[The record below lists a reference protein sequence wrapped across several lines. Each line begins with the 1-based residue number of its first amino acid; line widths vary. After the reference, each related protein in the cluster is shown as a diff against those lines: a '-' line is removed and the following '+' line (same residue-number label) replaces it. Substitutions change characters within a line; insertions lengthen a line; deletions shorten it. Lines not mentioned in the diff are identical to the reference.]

1 MLSPRDS
8 GNYRVAV
15 GQASV
20 YMEDL
25 QLPMVP
31 TAAQGSPLIVQGIG
45 AKGFTP
51 SQSGAPVLGWE
62 AGLGP

>member
-1 MLSPRDS
+1 MLSPRDG

-25 QLPMVP
+25 QLPRVH
-31 TAAQGSPLIVQGIG
+31 L
-45 AKGFTP
+45 
-51 SQSGAPVLGWE
+51 
-62 AGLGP
+62 